1 MQNELSPLA
10 IEPLVD
16 ATLDGAMR
24 RGMAVLAPGA
34 LIFAAAETNMNH
46 PGWRR
51 TLRRELA
58 WLMTLKIAALALLWW
73 LFFSPPHH
81 SRVDGEAASRRFAVT
96 PSAVSAPTSNP
107 AGSGEQ
113 P

>member
-1 MQNELSPLA
+1 VRGCPEDCRGTA
-10 IEPLVD
+10 DTHD
-16 ATLDGAMR
+16 AAEQTA
-24 RGMAVLAPGA
+24 ATA
-34 LIFAAAETNMNH
+34 LRFAAAEINMNH

-51 TLRRELA
+51 ALRRELT
-58 WLMTLKIAALALLWW
+58 WLMTLKVAALALLWW

-81 SRVDGEAASRRFAVT
+81 SPVDREAASRRFAVMH
-96 PSAVSAPTSNP
+96 SAVSAPTSNP